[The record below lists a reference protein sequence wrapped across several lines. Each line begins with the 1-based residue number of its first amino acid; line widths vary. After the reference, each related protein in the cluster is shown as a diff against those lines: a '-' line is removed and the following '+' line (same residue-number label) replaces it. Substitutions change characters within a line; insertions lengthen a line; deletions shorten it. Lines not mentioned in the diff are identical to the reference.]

1 MNQRPRD
8 IYTSKIFSGGLKLW
22 QKKAKTEKQKGALNS
37 YFNKTASENAQ
48 EVLEKPHHSEDG
60 NNVDN

>member
-1 MNQRPRD
+1 MAVKR
-8 IYTSKIFSGGLKLW
+8 GLKLW